1 MISKMH
7 PKAPILIFL
16 ICPLFFTGCT
26 AALIGAGAGASAGAV
41 AYVQGSLTRI
51 YEEDYHRVVRATEKT
66 LIGLRFQVDKT
77 VSDEL
82 KTTID
87 ARRGDGSPVTAEVVR
102 LDPGKIQ
109 VGIRSGA
116 IGMLDKDVSRQI
128 HDAIGQRLAE
138 RPIPNPEE
146 VKLSDRSTTAAED
159 PSPVVETPVDT
170 PPVAESPQARPET
183 VSEAAGSDSTRPT
196 TRPTVEWT
204 VLFPM
209 DSNSLSPEAVRLLD
223 QIAETLLE
231 TPEKTVMV
239 NGFADSIGDADYNRI
254 ISEGRANTVKVYL
267 IGKGIGPNRLKVVG
281 HGETDFVGDNST
293 AEGRRL
299 NRRVELVPISSE
311 MEDAAP

>member
-1 MISKMH
+1 MISKTH
-7 PKAPILIFL
+7 PKDAILLFLIF
-16 ICPLFFTGCT
+16 PLFFTGCT
-26 AALIGAGAGASAGAV
+26 AALIGAGAGAGAGAV
-41 AYVQGSLTRI
+41 AYVQGSLIRI
-51 YEEDYHRVVRATEKT
+51 YEEDYHRVVHATEKT
-66 LIGLRFQVDKT
+66 LIGLRFHVDKT

-82 KTTID
+82 KTTIE

-128 HDAIGQRLAE
+128 QDAIGRRLAE
-138 RPIPNPEE
+138 QPIPNRED
-146 VKLSDRSTTAAED
+146 VKRSDPSTTEAGG
-159 PSPVVETPVDT
+159 PSPVVETPADT

-183 VSEAAGSDSTRPT
+183 APEADGSGGTRPT
-196 TRPTVEWT
+196 AEWT

-209 DSNSLSPEAVRLLD
+209 DSNSLTPEAVRLLD

-231 TPEKTVMV
+231 APEKTVMV

-299 NRRVELVPISSE
+299 NRRVELVPISSD
-311 MEDAAP
+311 MEDATP